1 MNVLDCRGLP
11 CPEPVIRCRDW
22 LATVNGAVL
31 EVLVDNPAA
40 VENVSVFLSGR
51 GWTVDSRREGDAVW
65 RLSAVRDEAAA
76 SSSIYTRAILKLNL
90 HAEPCC
96 IVCPYMQVYWVVFSI
111 RVFFHTGMLDTMF
124 HLLPQHTVHAERTF

>member
-51 GWTVDSRREGDAVW
+51 GLTVDSRREGDAVW
-65 RLSAVRDEAAA
+65 RLSAVRDLSLIHISCRRSDDATRGRRRRR
-76 SSSIYTRAILKLNL
+76 SSSDCASRT
-90 HAEPCC
+90 
-96 IVCPYMQVYWVVFSI
+96 
-111 RVFFHTGMLDTMF
+111 TGLDKRGRCVPPRRYLSLI
-124 HLLPQHTVHAERTF
+124 HI